1 MTKKVNG
8 GTIAVIVL
16 LAVIV
21 VGVLAILAAW
31 LLPTLTN
38 DELSVEKRLEVLQ
51 EARTVYRQYAN
62 TYGSTEIEADYYF
75 YQKDEKCIVTIENG
89 RPLNIYTSMEAA
101 AEDTIGTSDLSVLF
115 ATNIDKLYAYRKAIE
130 PMEPDS
136 DDTLSI
142 LMIGNSFS
150 VDAIEYVPD
159 MALSAGVKNIHIGS
173 MFIPGCSLSMH
184 ATNAKAN
191 ASKYHFY
198 VNTGDGW
205 NMPAIDY
212 SSAPGDTSLLEA
224 ITSHGW
230 DYICIQQVSHL
241 SGKSETYNDD
251 LEYMIRYMNMYAP
264 NSKLIW
270 HMTWAYQ
277 QDSTH
282 SEFPNYNSDQTTM
295 YNAIL
300 STVQEKIVADKR
312 FSFVIP
318 CGTAVQ
324 NARSSLLGDTITS
337 DGYHM
342 KQPFGRYLTAMMV
355 VKALG
360 VDIDDVTFLPLGMS
374 AKQQK
379 IAKESVNNAYDH
391 PFEVTPSQYVEQP

>member
-8 GTIAVIVL
+8 STIAVIVL
-16 LAVIV
+16 LSVIV
-21 VGVLAILAAW
+21 VGVVAILAAW

-101 AEDTIGTSDLSVLF
+101 AEDTIGTSNLSVLF

-205 NMPAIDY
+205 NMPMIDY
-212 SSAPGDTSLLEA
+212 ASTPGDTSLLEA

>member
-1 MTKKVNG
+1 MAKKVNG
-8 GTIAVIVL
+8 GTIAIIVL

-21 VGVLAILAAW
+21 VGVLAILAAF
-31 LLPTLTN
+31 LLPTLTS
-38 DELSVEKRLEVLQ
+38 DELSIEKQLEAVQ
-51 EARTVYRQYAN
+51 EARRVYQQYVD
-62 TYGSTEIEADYYF
+62 TYGSTEIVADYYF
-75 YQKDEKCIVTIENG
+75 YQKDEKCVVPIENG
-89 RPLNIYTSMEAA
+89 RALDVYTSMEAA

-115 ATNIDKLYAYRKAIE
+115 ATGIDKLYAYRKEIV
-130 PMEPDS
+130 PLKPDG

-198 VNTGDGW
+198 VNTDGEW
-205 NMPAIDY
+205 NMPAIDF
-212 SSAPGDTSLLEA
+212 SKKSGDTSLLEA

-241 SGKSETYNDD
+241 SGKVETYNDD
-251 LEYMIRYMNMYAP
+251 LEYMIRYINMYAP

-300 STVQEKIVADKR
+300 SAVQEKVVADKR
-312 FSFVIP
+312 FAFAIP

-342 KQPFGRYLTAMMV
+342 SQPFGRYLTAMMV

-360 VDIDDVTFLPLGMS
+360 VDIDDVTFLPQGIT

-379 IAKESVNNAYDH
+379 IIKESVNNAYDH
-391 PFEVTPSQYVEQP
+391 PFEITQSQYQN